1 MTAVAT
7 TALPEGWSTRRPTL
21 ADVPEI
27 LAVVHASDLAAIGEP
42 DFTADEV
49 RGRLT
54 DPHTDMAVDS
64 WLAQDEAGAIVGWTF
79 PRNVSAGDS
88 DFLEVFVHPERGRP
102 ALRPLL
108 ALMMGRMVERAAQFG
123 HERYQVRAGAIPT
136 EQPYID
142 ALTEAGFEFYRQ
154 HARMRMPLDDVSPT
168 PPQPPPGVVVR
179 PVRGDDEGDLRA
191 LHAVIEEAFRD
202 TDHLAVG
209 YEIWRAQVANEP
221 TVSFDE
227 WFVAEVD
234 GRVVGS
240 LQSSDSGIDD
250 NEGWVKRLAVLR
262 AYRKRG
268 LGEALLRRAF
278 AVYQAKGRSHAG
290 LGVDLE
296 NPTRAVR
303 LYLAV
308 GMTPLYRANVYR
320 TYVTAGPRATAGAGA
335 GPRVTAG

>member
-1 MTAVAT
+1 MTVATT
-7 TALPEGWSTRRPTL
+7 TALPTGWSTRRPTL
-21 ADVPEI
+21 DDVPAI
-27 LAVVHASDLAAIGEP
+27 LALVHASDIAAIGEP

-49 RGRLT
+49 RERLT
-54 DPHTDMAVDS
+54 DPHTDPAVDS
-64 WLAQDEAGAIVGWTF
+64 WLALDEAGAIVGWTF
-79 PRNVSAGDS
+79 PSNVSGLDS

-102 ALRPLL
+102 AIRPLL
-108 ALMMGRMVERAAQFG
+108 GLIMGRMVERAAQFG

-142 ALTEAGFEFYRQ
+142 ALTEAGFAFHRQ
-154 HARMRMPLDDVSPT
+154 HARMQMPLDGVSPT
-168 PPQPPPGVVVR
+168 PPEPPAGAVVR
-179 PVRGDDEGDLRA
+179 PVRGDDEDDLRA
-191 LHAVIEEAFRD
+191 VHAVIEEAFRD
-202 TDHLAVG
+202 TDHVAVG
-209 YEIWRAQVANEP
+209 YQNWRAQLANEP
-221 TVSFDE
+221 SISFDE

-278 AVYQAKGRSHAG
+278 AAYAAKGRSHAG

-296 NPTRAVR
+296 NPTKAVR

-308 GMTPLYRANVYR
+308 GMTPLYRANIYR
-320 TYVTAGPRATAGAGA
+320 TYVTAAP
-335 GPRVTAG
+335 VD

>member
-1 MTAVAT
+1 MTAAAT
-7 TALPEGWSTRRPTL
+7 TVLPAGWSTRRPTL
-21 ADVPEI
+21 DDLPEI
-27 LAVVHASDLAAIGEP
+27 LALVHASDIAAVGEP

-49 RGRLT
+49 RERLT
-54 DPHTDMAVDS
+54 DPHIDPAVDS
-64 WLAQDEAGAIVGWTF
+64 WLALDEAGAIVGWTY
-79 PRNVSAGDS
+79 PHNAGGGDS

-102 ALRPLL
+102 AMRPLL
-108 ALMMGRMVERAAQFG
+108 ALIMGRMVERAAQFG

-142 ALTEAGFEFYRQ
+142 ALIEAGFVFHRQ
-154 HARMRMPLDDVSPT
+154 HARMRMPLDDVSPI
-168 PPQPPPGVVVR
+168 PPESPAGAVLR

-191 LHAVIEEAFRD
+191 FHAVLEEAFRD
-202 TDHLAVG
+202 TDDLAVD
-209 YEIWRAQVANEP
+209 YETWRAQLAGEP
-221 TVSFDE
+221 TVLFDE

-234 GRVVGS
+234 GQVVGS

-262 AYRKRG
+262 AYRRRG

-278 AVYQAKGRSHAG
+278 AVYRAKGRSHAG

-296 NPTRAVR
+296 NPTKAVR

-320 TYVTAGPRATAGAGA
+320 TYVTVPAA
-335 GPRVTAG
+335 

>member
-1 MTAVAT
+1 MTVAAT
-7 TALPEGWSTRRPTL
+7 TALPAGWRARRPTL
-21 ADVPEI
+21 EDVPAL
-27 LAVVHASDLAAIGEP
+27 LALVHASDIAATGVP

-49 RGRLT
+49 RERLT
-54 DPHTDMAVDS
+54 DPHTDMTVDS
-64 WLAQDEAGAIVGWTF
+64 WLALDETGAIAGWTY
-79 PRNVSAGDS
+79 PHNANGGDS

-102 ALRPLL
+102 AIRPLL
-108 ALMMGRMVERAAQFG
+108 DLIMGRMVERAARFG

-136 EQPYID
+136 ERPYIE
-142 ALTEAGFEFYRQ
+142 ALTEAGFVFYRQ

-168 PPQPPPGVVVR
+168 PPEPPAGAVVR
-179 PVRGDDEGDLRA
+179 PVRGDDEDDLRA
-191 LHAVIEEAFRD
+191 VHAVIEEAFRD
-202 TDHLAVG
+202 TDHLAVD
-209 YEIWRAQVANEP
+209 YETWRAQVAKEP

-234 GRVVGS
+234 GRVVGA

-278 AVYQAKGRSHAG
+278 AVYRAKGRAHAG

-308 GMTPLYRANVYR
+308 GMTPLYQANVYR
-320 TYVTAGPRATAGAGA
+320 TYVTAQPAASAPAG
-335 GPRVTAG
+335 

>member
-1 MTAVAT
+1 
-7 TALPEGWSTRRPTL
+7 
-21 ADVPEI
+21 
-27 LAVVHASDLAAIGEP
+27 
-42 DFTADEV
+42 
-49 RGRLT
+49 
-54 DPHTDMAVDS
+54 MA
-64 WLAQDEAGAIVGWTF
+64 
-79 PRNVSAGDS
+79 
-88 DFLEVFVHPERGRP
+88 
-102 ALRPLL
+102 
-108 ALMMGRMVERAAQFG
+108 ERAARFG

-154 HARMRMPLDDVSPT
+154 HARMRMSLDDVSPT

-179 PVRGDDEGDLRA
+179 PVRGDDEDDLRA